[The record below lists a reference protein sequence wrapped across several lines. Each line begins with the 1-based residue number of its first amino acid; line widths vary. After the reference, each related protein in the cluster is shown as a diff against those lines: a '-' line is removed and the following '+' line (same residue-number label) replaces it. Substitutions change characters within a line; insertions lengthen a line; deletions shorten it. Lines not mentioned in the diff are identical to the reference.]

1 MKDKKRI
8 WTTSRRDL
16 ELGTRAL
23 VMGILNVTPDSF
35 SDGGGLRTVDD
46 ALRQAET
53 FIEQGADILDVGG
66 ESTRPGS
73 ARVSVDEESRRVAP
87 VIEAIA
93 KRFDIPVSVDTSK
106 SAVAEQ
112 AVAAGAEIINDI
124 SAMRFDEGI
133 GEVAARKKTGLVL
146 MHSRGEFESMH
157 NQPEISDIIGEVC
170 TVFHSA
176 IAKAAAFGIEP
187 NSIVLDVGIGFSKT
201 QDQNLELIAKL
212 DKLAAEF
219 PDYPI
224 LVGTSRKSFIG
235 KILNNAPVDERLMG
249 SLATAAIAIWNG
261 ASIVRVHDV
270 KETVEAMTL
279 LAVLKD
285 QL

>member
-1 MKDKKRI
+1 MKSKKRI
-8 WTTSRRDL
+8 WTTSRREL

-46 ALRQAET
+46 ALRQAEV

-73 ARVSVDEESRRVAP
+73 ARVLADEESRRVIP

-93 KRFDIPVSVDTSK
+93 RRFDIPVSVDTSK
-106 SAVAEQ
+106 STVAEQ
-112 AVAAGAEIINDI
+112 SVSAGAEIINDI
-124 SAMRFDEGI
+124 SAMRFDEGV
-133 GEVAARKKTGLVL
+133 GEVAARNKTGIVL

-157 NQPEISDIIGEVC
+157 SQLPVGDIIGDVSA
-170 TVFHSA
+170 VFHAA
-176 IAKAAAFGIEP
+176 IAKAEAFGVESK
-187 NSIVLDVGIGFSKT
+187 SIVLDVGIGFGKT
-201 QDQNLELIAKL
+201 QDQNLELIGKL

-219 PDYPI
+219 PEYPI

-235 KILNNAPVDERLMG
+235 KILNDAPVDERLIG
-249 SLATAAIAIWNG
+249 SVATAAIAVWNG

-270 KETVEAMTL
+270 KQTVEAMAL
-279 LAVLKD
+279 LAALKD
-285 QL
+285 TL